1 MTRINADYEL
11 KKLTDQ
17 HVMAEYRELPM
28 VIAALKRSLRTQPIN
43 TVLKKIPNSF
53 TLNKGHVTFFYNKLT
68 FLSNRYERLIV
79 ELKERGYKLDENR
92 TLDFEG
98 IPEVFFRDWKAN
110 DKDNLI
116 IEARISEKI
125 QMKPQWYKY
134 YGKPIVNSDTH
145 ICFRA

>member
-28 VIAALKRSLRTQPIN
+28 VIAALKRSLRTQPTN

-68 FLSNRYERLIV
+68 FLSKRYDRLII
-79 ELKERGYKLDENR
+79 ELKERGYKLDADR
-92 TLDFEG
+92 KLDFND
-98 IPEVFFRDWKAN
+98 IPDVFFNDWHAKE
-110 DKDNLI
+110 KDNII
-116 IEARISEKI
+116 IENRISEKI
-125 QMKPQWYKY
+125 QMKPHWYRY
-134 YGKPIVNSDTH
+134 YGKPISHN
-145 ICFRA
+145 